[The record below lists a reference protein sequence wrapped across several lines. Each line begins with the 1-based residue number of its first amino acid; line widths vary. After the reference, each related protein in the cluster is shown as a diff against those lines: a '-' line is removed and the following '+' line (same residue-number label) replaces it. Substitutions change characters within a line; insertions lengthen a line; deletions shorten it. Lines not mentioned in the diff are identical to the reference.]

1 MEQVQP
7 SASEVLTDDAQKTS
21 QEPQSASGATTS
33 GSSQQQAQPTSAPDA
48 KGVTICGVCEKTP
61 SKYKCPRCYLPYCS
75 VACNKI
81 HKENHPPDPEPKS
94 VEKPVVSEAASNGTG
109 DATSNPS
116 NPFHA
121 LEKSEQLQRLFRKY
135 PCLQQKLLDI
145 YAATQPPREDP
156 EKRIPASL
164 MQGVP
169 KKDSWNHD
177 IGIKK
182 GKEALR
188 RARRADGEAGEA
200 IREYS
205 ELVLHLINT
214 QDGKGEVATL
224 LQQQAAQEDTK
235 LIEQLLAQER
245 R

>member
-1 MEQVQP
+1 M
-7 SASEVLTDDAQKTS
+7 
-21 QEPQSASGATTS
+21 
-33 GSSQQQAQPTSAPDA
+33 
-48 KGVTICGVCEKTP
+48 
-61 SKYKCPRCYLPYCS
+61 
-75 VACNKI
+75 
-81 HKENHPPDPEPKS
+81 
-94 VEKPVVSEAASNGTG
+94 SEAASNGTG
-109 DATSNPS
+109 DAPSNPS
-116 NPFHA
+116 NPFRA
-121 LEKSEQLQRLFRKY
+121 LEKSEQLQQLFRKY

-145 YAATQPPREDP
+145 YAATQPPREDH

-214 QDGKGEVATL
+214 QDGKGEVVTL